1 MQLIFIGKAVSP
13 ARHAI
18 VFDHVS
24 FSYEKKPIL
33 RDVSVT
39 LPDKTMTDIVGPSGS
54 GKTTFCNLVARFWDV
69 ECGRVILKDAPVSI
83 LDEATASI
91 DAE

>member
-1 MQLIFIGKAVSP
+1 M
-13 ARHAI
+13 
-18 VFDHVS
+18 
-24 FSYEKKPIL
+24 
-33 RDVSVT
+33 T

-69 ECGRVILKDAPVSI
+69 ECARAILKDAPVII

>member
-1 MQLIFIGKAVSP
+1 MAKPSP
-13 ARHAI
+13 PRYA
-18 VFDHVS
+18 
-24 FSYEKKPIL
+24 
-33 RDVSVT
+33 
-39 LPDKTMTDIVGPSGS
+39 IVGPSGF

-69 ECGRVILKDAPVSI
+69 ECGRAILKDAPVII

>member
-13 ARHAI
+13 ARHDI

-33 RDVSVT
+33 R
-39 LPDKTMTDIVGPSGS
+39 
-54 GKTTFCNLVARFWDV
+54 RFWDV
-69 ECGRVILKDAPVSI
+69 ESGR
-83 LDEATASI
+83 ASI
-91 DAE
+91 GGSERLPLRGHHRK

>member
-13 ARHAI
+13 ARHDI

-54 GKTTFCNLVARFWDV
+54 GKTSLRNLVARFWDV
-69 ECGRVILKDAPVSI
+69 ECGRVSI
-83 LDEATASI
+83 GGSERLPLRGHHRK
-91 DAE
+91 

>member
-1 MQLIFIGKAVSP
+1 M
-13 ARHAI
+13 
-18 VFDHVS
+18 
-24 FSYEKKPIL
+24 
-33 RDVSVT
+33 T
-39 LPDKTMTDIVGPSGS
+39 LPDKTMTDIVGPSGF

-69 ECGRVILKDAPVSI
+69 ESARAILKDAPVII